1 MQPER
6 AEPAAIQDPA
16 LEPEADEPGT
26 GSGLAIGEE
35 VRPRRGIGTMTAR
48 VPGSEAVV
56 EGVRLLSHHV
66 RTVIQDGFARTEIE
80 EEFANETGRVLE
92 GRYVFPLPPGVS
104 ISRLALWVG
113 STLVEGEIVERERAR
128 RIFRGIVEDTVRPR
142 DPALLEWVRGSE
154 FSMTIFPIPAKG
166 SRKVVLAYDEVLQAD
181 DGALR
186 YVLPLSLG
194 AERAVPIDDLAI
206 SVDVVG
212 EHDAPPADVA
222 TPGWD

>member
-80 EEFANETGRVLE
+80 EEFLNETGRILE
-92 GRYVFPLPPGVS
+92 GRYVFPLPPRAS

-113 STLVEGEIVERERAR
+113 STLVEGEIVERERAS
-128 RIFRGIVEDTVRPR
+128 RIFRSIVNDTVRPR

-154 FSMTIFPIPAKG
+154 FSMTIFPIPAHAA
-166 SRKVVLAYDEVLQAD
+166 RKVVLGYDEVLAAEQ
-181 DGALR
+181 GTLR

-194 AERAVPIDDLAI
+194 EERAVSIEDFSI

-212 EHDAPPADVA
+212 QN
-222 TPGWD
+222 